1 MPVCVGTIG
10 RAVNGSALD
19 DDGWLSHRLG
29 VKDQLSLFAPIAAAA
44 SSTAVAEHEAPAPTV
59 ATPALAGAP
68 AVSRT
73 RLLVEAVTK
82 RLPGARVVI
91 VDTRSVLLSQS
102 VKDGVR
108 TVRVH
113 QMFLDADDAVRL
125 AVGMYLSTGH
135 RGAGEVIDAFT
146 KRQTHLLEW
155 AARPLKH
162 NAGRGKAH
170 DLDTMFAAL
179 NARYFADAIGAEVTW
194 GQAGPTSRRRRRSIT
209 FGSYDHRARRITMH
223 PVLDRVEV
231 PALVVARVLHHE
243 MLHEKHGEDH
253 DAGGRRIVHS
263 AAFRAEETTFDGA
276 DVADAWLDAH
286 LDALLRWRP

>member
-1 MPVCVGTIG
+1 M
-10 RAVNGSALD
+10 A
-19 DDGWLSHRLG
+19 
-29 VKDQLSLFAPIAAAA
+29 AP
-44 SSTAVAEHEAPAPTV
+44 
-59 ATPALAGAP
+59 G
-68 AVSRT
+68 VSRT
-73 RLLVEAVTK
+73 RLLVEAITK

-113 QMFLDADDAVRL
+113 QMFLDADDGVRL

-179 NARYFADAIGAEVTW
+179 NARYFADTIGAEVTW